1 MTSSACI
8 FLPGSGAV
16 CRGYRFP
23 YGYLRVFGPV
33 NCLLLGAYS
42 MKTRLMQICAP
53 VRGWDQLA
61 SRHQV
66 PLHHAETPN
75 SQHVCE
81 WVKENGVDIILIMV
95 WHILKKEIIE
105 LPRIGIINKHSALLP
120 SYRGVFPFFWTRLKG
135 DPMGITFHEVD
146 AGIDTGAILLQE
158 RYRRRILALRIG
170 GNDLFS
176 LLGMR
181 RPRGRTVYQTPL
193 ALTISQLVTTFRPHG
208 FHLTAPVFEYL
219 DSPRLLEREVRADLA
234 HGLFGK
240 TAIHPRQVPIIEAN
254 YRVSARDLHMAEEI
268 LAHAALPVFRLHE
281 AMCEPATHRPWAEMI
296 CARARLY
303 GVVGSSRFRRDKLP
317 ACP

>member
-1 MTSSACI
+1 MTAR
-8 FLPGSGAV
+8 FLH
-16 CRGYRFP
+16 
-23 YGYLRVFGPV
+23 
-33 NCLLLGAYS
+33 LGASLYVPA
-42 MKTRLMQICAP
+42 TRPDLAALANHEKYPLLRSAIFCTEDAVAERDVPRALANLEQLLPRLEPAGLLRFVRVRNPALLRNVLQMDG
-53 VRGWDQLA
+53 VRGLTGFVLPKITRRNVDEYFDAFRPGDAYELMLTLETVEA
-61 SRHQV
+61 FDPRAM
-66 PLHHAETPN
+66 AELR
-75 SQHVCE
+75 
-81 WVKENGVDIILIMV
+81 DL
-95 WHILKKEIIE
+95 
-105 LPRIGIINKHSALLP
+105 
-120 SYRGVFPFFWTRLKG
+120 
-135 DPMGITFHEVD
+135 
-146 AGIDTGAILLQE
+146 LLQE